1 MSITHEII
9 KRQQYVDSPILE
21 RLYLDA
27 CPQFED
33 ILTPQSMSKIQHFRA
48 TPHTMY
54 HPLVSNNALRLGS
67 CSLVKLEYH
76 GGEQSNFMEIEPE
89 SILRFPNMTE
99 MYLTKIRMDV
109 SNWDFLDRIDSPK
122 LRVLRVEKER
132 VWTDEILPFLLRY
145 SQVTG
150 FSEGD
155 SDADDRPFGVT
166 MFHVSV
172 EYCDV
177 SAHTLRALLL
187 NILLHRARHTGNVPW
202 KLELY
207 LALRFTSAIGDR
219 GGCSR
224 CWSHLNSKTYLSR
237 SMSSHNVDECALN
250 MNISNPL
257 DTYYLNEDALRMI
270 AA

>member
-1 MSITHEII
+1 MAIPHELI
-9 KRQQYVDSPILE
+9 KRQQYVDAPNLK

-33 ILTPQSMSKIQHFRA
+33 II

-54 HPLVSNNALRLGS
+54 NPLVSNNGLRLGS

-76 GGEQSNFMEIEPE
+76 GGEQSNFMGIEPR
-89 SILRFPNMTE
+89 SILCFPNMTE

-122 LRVLRVEKER
+122 LRALRLERER
-132 VWTDEILPFLLRY
+132 VWTDEILPFLLRDMMPRRFSTVTSLMMEHFIIDRAGLKTIMKACPQQGYLILRY

-155 SDADDRPFGVT
+155 SDANDRLFSVT
-166 MFHVSV
+166 MIHVSV

-202 KLELY
+202 KLALY
-207 LALRFTSAIGDR
+207 LALRFASDR
-219 GGCSR
+219 
-224 CWSHLNSKTYLSR
+224 R
-237 SMSSHNVDECALN
+237 SWGMLEALESSEFQGVLFTIHD
-250 MNISNPL
+250 SP
-257 DTYYLNEDALRMI
+257 
-270 AA
+270 